1 MGQSTFMVEMSEV
14 SNILNNATNNSLLI
28 LDEIG
33 RGTSTFDGL
42 SIAWSVIEYI
52 ANKLTA
58 KTLFSTHYHELT
70 ELEGLLDGVKNYKIS
85 VKEFNNSIIFLRKI
99 VRGGASRSFG
109 IEVAS
114 LAGLPSEVLTRARDI
129 LHILE
134 ENDLSREN
142 KITSTLDK
150 KYEQKNTQNSQNI
163 KNILAVLEDL
173 NLNNLTPL
181 NAFDVLIQLK
191 NYLKKD

>member
-1 MGQSTFMVEMSEV
+1 MK
-14 SNILNNATNNSLLI
+14 NATNNSLLI

-52 ANKLTA
+52 AKNLNC

-70 ELEGLLDGVKNYKIS
+70 ELEGVLDGVKNYQIS

-99 VRGGASRSFG
+99 IRGGASRSFG

-114 LAGLPSEVLTRARDI
+114 LAGLPTEVLSRAKDI

-134 ENDLSREN
+134 ENDLSKDT
-142 KITSTLDK
+142 KITSKLDSGYAVK
-150 KYEQKNTQNSQNI
+150 NNEISKNTAKI
-163 KNILAVLEDL
+163 MGVLQDL
-173 NLNNLTPL
+173 NINNLTPL
-181 NAFDVLIQLK
+181 NAFDILIQLK
-191 NYLKKD
+191 NYTK

>member
-1 MGQSTFMVEMSEV
+1 MSEV
-14 SNILNNATNNSLLI
+14 SNILKNATNNSLLI

-42 SIAWSVIEYI
+42 SIAWSVIEFI
-52 ANKLTA
+52 SKNLLA

-70 ELEGLLDGVKNYKIS
+70 ELEGLLDGVKNYKVS

-114 LAGLPSEVLTRARDI
+114 LAGLPQEVLSRAKDI

-142 KITSTLDK
+142 KITSSLDK
-150 KYEQKNTQNSQNI
+150 NYETKNIQNNKNI
-163 KNILAVLEDL
+163 KNVLAVLEDL

-181 NAFDVLIQLK
+181 NAFDILIQLK
-191 NYLKKD
+191 NYVKKD